1 MGLCC
6 PPVID
11 GQEGRETDQGTD
23 RRRVLIVIGALMLAM
38 LLAAL
43 DQTIVST
50 ALPTIVGDLG
60 GLEHISWVVTSY
72 LLAVTIVTPLYGK
85 LGDLYGR
92 KVVLQGALVL
102 FLIGSALCGLAQG
115 MTELIAFRAIQGFGG
130 GGLMVSAQAAIGD
143 VVSPRERG
151 RYMGL
156 FGAVFGFASVAGPLI
171 GGFFTSHASWRWI
184 FYVNLPLGLVALAVI
199 AVALPAVAERKRHR
213 VDYLGTVLLGVGL
226 SSLVLMTTLGGTSY
240 DWISPQTFG
249 FAAIAICALALFWRT
264 ERRAAEPILP
274 LELFANPVFRI
285 TSAVGLVVGFALFGS
300 LTYLPLF
307 QQIVHGLSPTASGL
321 QLLPLMAGLLTAS
334 ILSGQ
339 LITRSGRY
347 KAFPIIGTALA
358 TVGMLLLSR
367 LDAETGTVVT
377 AFYMLI
383 LGVGLGC
390 VMQVLILAVQNAVP
404 YSQLGVA
411 TSSATLFRSIGGS
424 LGTAILGAIFANRLS
439 VELADRLPP
448 GAGGAGAVEGGGFN
462 PAELLGLPAPVRDA
476 YVAAFTDS
484 LSTVFLIAAGV
495 VATAFVLTWFLEERP
510 LRKTVETSDLGDAFA
525 APRAATS
532 IGEITRELSRL
543 VGRERTRRFIGT
555 VTARAGVDVTPAEAW
570 LVGRSEDGEIP
581 AAALE
586 GRTAQSTELLATA
599 AGRLRERGLVEPEGL
614 RLTAT
619 GRDVRARLVDAR
631 QEELAALVAD
641 WDPESPEVDA
651 MIARLASELARG
663 EPSPRPA

>member
-1 MGLCC
+1 MQE
-6 PPVID
+6 D
-11 GQEGRETDQGTD
+11 RQEGQGPD
-23 RRRVLIVIGALMLAM
+23 RRRVRIVIAALMLAM

-50 ALPTIVGDLG
+50 ALPTIVGELG
-60 GLEHISWVVTSY
+60 GLEHLSWVVTSY
-72 LLAVTIVTPLYGK
+72 LLAITIVTPLYGK

-92 KVVLQGALVL
+92 KVVLQGALIL
-102 FLIGSALCGLAQG
+102 FLVGSVLCGLAQG
-115 MTELIAFRAIQGFGG
+115 MTELIAFRAIQGLGG

-171 GGFFTSHASWRWI
+171 GGFFTTHASWRWI
-184 FYVNLPLGLVALAVI
+184 FYVNVPLGLVAIVAI
-199 AVALPAVAERKRHR
+199 AAALPSVSERKQHR
-213 VDYLGTVLLGVGL
+213 VDYLGTLLLGTGL
-226 SSLVLMTTLGGTSY
+226 SSLVLLTTLGGTTY
-240 DWISPQTFG
+240 GWASPQVVG
-249 FAAIAICALALFWRT
+249 LGVLAIVAFLLFWRT
-264 ERRAAEPILP
+264 ENRAEEPVLP
-274 LELFANPVFRI
+274 PALFRNSVFRV

-339 LITRSGRY
+339 LISRTGRY
-347 KAFPIIGTALA
+347 KRFPIIGTALA
-358 TVGMLLLSR
+358 TIGMLLLSS
-367 LDAETGTVVT
+367 LDSETGSVVT

-383 LGVGLGC
+383 LGAGLGC

-424 LGTAILGAIFANRLS
+424 LGTAILGAIFANRLTA
-439 VELADRLPP
+439 ELADRLP
-448 GAGGAGAVEGGGFN
+448 AGSSGAGAVDAGGFN
-462 PAELLGLPAPVRDA
+462 PAQLLDLPAPVKDA
-476 YVAAFTDS
+476 YVASFTDS
-484 LSTVFLIAAGV
+484 LSSVFLIAGCV
-495 VATAFVLTWFLEERP
+495 VAVAFVLTWFLEERP

-525 APRAATS
+525 APQQATS

-543 VGRERTRRFIGT
+543 VGRERTRRFIGS
-555 VTARAGVDVTPAEAW
+555 VTERAGIDVSPAEAW
-570 LVGRSEDGEIP
+570 LIGRSENGEIP

-586 GRTAQSTELLATA
+586 TRRPEDGERLAA
-599 AGRLRERGLVEPEGL
+599 ARDALRERGLLEPGGL
-614 RLTAT
+614 ALTAA
-619 GRDVRARLVDAR
+619 GRDVCARLVRAR
-631 QEELAALVAD
+631 GERLTELVAD
-641 WDPESPEVDA
+641 WDSESPEVDA
-651 MIARLASELARG
+651 MIDRLCRELGRS
-663 EPSPRPA
+663 EPSPQPA